1 MRTFSPYICAKIVN
15 IELQKEGFPSLPP
28 QMFYTYTKKGYI
40 ASFKDEQNK
49 IKVNEIELAKWLQGY
64 LLKKRALASVKAD
77 LTSTNIDENQL
88 SLI

>member
-1 MRTFSPYICAKIVN
+1 MRTFSPYTCAKIVN

-28 QMFYTYTKKGYI
+28 QMFYTYAKKGYI
-40 ASFKDEQNK
+40 ASFKDEQSK
-49 IKVNEIELAKWLQGY
+49 IKVNEIELAKWLNAY
-64 LLKKRALASVKAD
+64 LLKKRALTAVKAT